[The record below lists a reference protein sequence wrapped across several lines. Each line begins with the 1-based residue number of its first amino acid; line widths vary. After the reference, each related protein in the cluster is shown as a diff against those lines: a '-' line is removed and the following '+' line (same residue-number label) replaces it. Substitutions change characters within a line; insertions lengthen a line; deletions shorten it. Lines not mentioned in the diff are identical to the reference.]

1 MSGAIVVMMPSP
13 PWVFFFACLFT
24 VWRQGARMRIQP
36 TSLPD
41 VLLVEPQ
48 LHDDERG
55 HFFES
60 FHQRQFQELTGVSMS
75 FVQDNHFR
83 SVHGVL
89 RGLHYQLSRPQGKLV
104 RVVSGEVFDVV
115 VDLRRGLPSFGRW
128 LGVVLSARNRRQ
140 LWIPPGFA
148 HGFAVTSGAA
158 EVLYKTT
165 DYRVADRER
174 SLHWN
179 DPALA
184 IAWPLSGTPLLSEKD
199 RSAPLLAEAELDS

>member
-1 MSGAIVVMMPSP
+1 MH
-13 PWVFFFACLFT
+13 
-24 VWRQGARMRIQP
+24 IQP

-41 VLLVEPQ
+41 VLLIEPQ
-48 LHDDERG
+48 LHGDERG

-60 FHQRQFQELTGVSMS
+60 FHQRQFQELTGVSVS
-75 FVQDNHFR
+75 FVQDNHSR

-104 RVVSGEVFDVV
+104 RVVSGEIFDVA

-165 DYRVADRER
+165 DYRVAERER
-174 SLHWN
+174 SLNWS

-184 IAWPLSGTPLLSEKD
+184 IAWPLSGIPLLSEKD
-199 RSAPLLAEAELDS
+199 RNAPLLAKAELDS

>member
-1 MSGAIVVMMPSP
+1 MH
-13 PWVFFFACLFT
+13 
-24 VWRQGARMRIQP
+24 IQP

-41 VLLVEPQ
+41 VLLIEPQ
-48 LHDDERG
+48 LYDDERG

-60 FHQRQFQELTGVSMS
+60 FHQRHFQELTGVSAF
-75 FVQDNHFR
+75 FVQDNHSR
-83 SVHGVL
+83 SMHGVL

-104 RVVSGEVFDVV
+104 RVVSGEVFDVA
-115 VDLRRGLPSFGRW
+115 VDLRRGRPSFGRW
-128 LGVVLSARNRRQ
+128 IGVVLSARNRRQ

-165 DYRVADRER
+165 DYRVAEQER
-174 SLHWN
+174 CLCWN

-184 IAWPLSGTPLLSEKD
+184 IAWPLPGAPVLSERD
-199 RSAPLLAEAELDS
+199 RSAPLLTEAELD